1 MVVKIIEV
9 VGVSTKGFEDAV
21 TSGVE
26 RAAKTV
32 ENISG
37 VDVIGQ
43 TAKVENGKVTEYH
56 VNMKLAFV
64 VRD

>member
-9 VGVSTKGFEDAV
+9 VGVSAKGFEDAV

-26 RAAKTV
+26 RASKTV
-32 ENISG
+32 EHITG